1 MGVKEKYKNFPPLPK
16 DIKEKLGN
24 LKEVFTKN
32 KVKIAYLYGSI
43 IKGENPE
50 DVDLAVLLE
59 GDYFALLEDLKEVL
73 NTQRIDLVDLSQV
86 SPFIAL
92 HIIKN
97 GKVLYAESTKVEN
110 EYEMTILRKCQDMEI
125 LRRKQIKLMKRSL

>member
-16 DIKEKLGN
+16 NIKEKLEN
-24 LKEVFTKN
+24 LKEVFIKN

-43 IKGENPE
+43 IKEENPE

-59 GDYFALLEDLKEVL
+59 GDYFALFEDLKEVL

-97 GKVLYAESTKVEN
+97 GKILYAESTKVEN
-110 EYEMTILRKCQDMEI
+110 EYEMNILRKCQDMEI
-125 LRRKQIKLMKRSL
+125 LRRKQIELMKRSL